1 MVIVFFHIFC
11 YLFLIEF
18 YFQKKVNIAK
28 LYLSLKIV
36 FVKPNV
42 IQLKKMRFRSKLKN
56 LVFRELMV
64 PMLIILTILIIGFFG
79 YIIIERLSPLK
90 SLYMLVVTFA
100 TIGYGDIVPM
110 TDVGRVFTICIVI
123 SGFTVGLYS
132 IGKISAFFAE
142 GEFLNL
148 LKQRK
153 MNKVLD
159 TMKGHYIVCGYGKTG
174 KRVLD
179 DLLHKGYEVVVI
191 ESNPERNEKLRE
203 IFDKK
208 FIHLEGD
215 GTNDDVLIQAG
226 IKRAK
231 ILISVLSTDAE
242 NLFVT
247 LSAKDLN
254 KNIKVITRIDETNS
268 EGKFKKAGA
277 DFIVSPIE
285 IATDRI
291 ISIATTSTDFFSFV
305 DFAGTKEEL
314 KEYKF
319 GLVEIKTGSDLIN
332 KTYREAN
339 IPQRTNLV
347 VIGFYSSMSELQVNP
362 KADNIIQFGD
372 KLLVFGNEDQIEK
385 LKLIARHKN

>member
-1 MVIVFFHIFC
+1 
-11 YLFLIEF
+11 
-18 YFQKKVNIAK
+18 
-28 LYLSLKIV
+28 
-36 FVKPNV
+36 
-42 IQLKKMRFRSKLKN
+42 
-56 LVFRELMV
+56 
-64 PMLIILTILIIGFFG
+64 MLIILSILLIGFLGF
-79 YIIIERLSPLK
+79 IFIEGLSPLK
-90 SLYMLVVTFA
+90 SLYMLVITFA
-100 TIGYGDIVPM
+100 TIGYGDVVPM
-110 TDVGRVFTICIVI
+110 TDVGKVFTICIVI
-123 SGFTVGLYS
+123 SGFTAGLYS

-142 GEFLNL
+142 GELSNL

-179 DLLHKGYEVVVI
+179 DLLRKGYEVVVI
-191 ESNPERNEKLRE
+191 ESNQERNEKLRE

-215 GTNDDVLIQAG
+215 GTNDEVLIQAG

-254 KNIKVITRIDETNS
+254 KDIKVITRIDETNS

-319 GLVEIKTGSDLIN
+319 GLVEIKNGSDLIN

-362 KADNIIQFGD
+362 KADNIIQLGD
-372 KLLVFGNEDQIEK
+372 KLLVFGNEDQIDN
-385 LKLIARHKN
+385 LKLIALHKN

>member
-1 MVIVFFHIFC
+1 
-11 YLFLIEF
+11 
-18 YFQKKVNIAK
+18 
-28 LYLSLKIV
+28 
-36 FVKPNV
+36 
-42 IQLKKMRFRSKLKN
+42 MRIRSKIKQLI
-56 LVFRELMV
+56 FRELLV
-64 PMLIILTILIIGFFG
+64 PMLIILSILIIGFLG
-79 YIIIERLSPLK
+79 YIFIEGLSPLK
-90 SLYMLVVTFA
+90 SLYMLVITFA

-110 TDVGRVFTICIVI
+110 TDVGKVFTIFIVI
-123 SGFTVGLYS
+123 SGFTAGVYS

-142 GEFLNL
+142 GELSNL

-153 MNKVLD
+153 MNRVLD

-174 KRVLD
+174 RRVLD
-179 DLLHKGYEVVVI
+179 DLLRKGYEVVVI

-203 IFDKK
+203 IYDKK

-231 ILISVLSTDAE
+231 ILISVLSSDAE

-254 KNIKVITRIDETNS
+254 KDIKVITRIDETNS

-305 DFAGTKEEL
+305 DFAGAKEEL

-319 GLVEIKTGSDLIN
+319 GLVEIKNGSDLIN
-332 KTYREAN
+332 KMYREAN

-362 KADNIIQFGD
+362 KADNIIQLGD
-372 KLLVFGNEDQIEK
+372 KLLVFGNEDQIEN

>member
-1 MVIVFFHIFC
+1 MR
-11 YLFLIEF
+11 
-18 YFQKKVNIAK
+18 
-28 LYLSLKIV
+28 LK
-36 FVKPNV
+36 
-42 IQLKKMRFRSKLKN
+42 SKLKS
-56 LVFRELMV
+56 LILRELLV
-64 PMLIILTILIIGFFG
+64 PILIILSILIIGFWGF
-79 YIIIERLSPLK
+79 IIIEDISPLQ
-90 SLYMLVVTFA
+90 SLYMLVITIA
-100 TIGYGDIVPM
+100 TIGYGDVVPI
-110 TDVGRVFTICIVI
+110 TDVGKVFTICII
-123 SGFTVGLYS
+123 LSSFTAGIYS

-142 GEFLNL
+142 GELSNI

-159 TMKGHYIVCGYGKTG
+159 SMKGHYIICGYGKTG

-179 DLLHKGYEVVVI
+179 DLLLKGFEVVVI

-203 IFDKK
+203 VYDKK
-208 FIHLEGD
+208 FIHIEGD
-215 GTNDDVLIQAG
+215 GTNDEVLIQAG
-226 IKRAK
+226 IRRAK

-254 KNIKVITRIDETNS
+254 NEIKVITRIDETNS

-372 KLLVFGNEDQIEK
+372 KLLVFGNEDQIQN
-385 LKLIARHKN
+385 LKQIARH